1 MSYSKYLHIFSP
13 YFLLFYINIIPCA
26 ILNKLKNVPLKVH
39 FLVYLILYYAFL
51 TTEDFNFIAPNP
63 SILHSISC
71 PSAAS
76 GTKRIFFTFVPIF
89 IDEDAPFTLRSLTTV
104 TESPSFTT
112 FPFTSFI
119 TFSSSLLASGDHSY
133 AHSGQTKRLPSS

>member
-1 MSYSKYLHIFSP
+1 MFWVIFTYILLVEYRIIIQKLLSKVYKVIQKDDKVK
-13 YFLLFYINIIPCA
+13 LLY
-26 ILNKLKNVPLKVH
+26 KLKNHTFKRYG
-39 FLVYLILYYAFL
+39 FLVYIIIDYAFL

-89 IDEDAPFTLRSLTTV
+89 IDDDAPFTLRSLTTV
-104 TESPSFTT
+104 TESPSFN
-112 FPFTSFI
+112 
-119 TFSSSLLASGDHSY
+119 
-133 AHSGQTKRLPSS
+133 

>member
-1 MSYSKYLHIFSP
+1 MIQKDDKVK
-13 YFLLFYINIIPCA
+13 LLY
-26 ILNKLKNVPLKVH
+26 KLKNHTFKRYG
-39 FLVYLILYYAFL
+39 FLVYIIIDYAFL

-89 IDEDAPFTLRSLTTV
+89 IDDDAPFTLRSLTTV
-104 TESPSFTT
+104 TESPSFNT

-119 TFSSSLLASGDHSY
+119 TFSSSLLASCDHSY